1 MAIIIGITN
10 KGLVAAAAAAGAAA
24 LVIQRLW
31 RRRKDVTGRHEA
43 RVMVVLGAQWG
54 DEGKGKLVDVLAG
67 RADLV
72 CRFNGGANA
81 GHTLEVDGK
90 KYAFHLLPCG
100 MLRDTCV
107 NVIGN
112 GVVVHV
118 PTLFEELKQLG
129 DDSSLEKLVISSRAH
144 VLLDGHR
151 VIDGMLE
158 AEKAGKGGALGTTK
172 RGIGPCYA
180 SKANRNGLRFCD
192 LVGDDAGLVAKLAAM
207 RAFQALH
214 YAGAAP
220 PTVAEDDAELVALRG
235 FRDRLKAR
243 GSVRDT
249 VTFMADAYDDGKI
262 VLAEGANAALLD
274 PDFGTYPFVTS
285 STTTVGG
292 VCTGLGIPPSK
303 VDCVLGVVKAYTT
316 RVGAGP
322 FPSELDCEAEGSP
335 GHHLQ
340 NVGHEYGTTTGRKR
354 RCGWLDVPL
363 LRYSHALNGY
373 DSLNLTKLDVLTGLP
388 TLKLG
393 VDYYVDG
400 AKLPRGYMPPGL
412 DELAKVELEYLV
424 FPGWTE
430 DISGCATFSDLPA
443 NAQAYVRAIEA
454 HAGVP
459 ISWVGVGPGRDDM
472 FIMPGVH

>member
-1 MAIIIGITN
+1 MGVLIGITN
-10 KGLVAAAAAAGAAA
+10 RGLAVGGAALVAAA
-24 LVIQRLW
+24 VVVQRLW
-31 RRRKDVTGRHEA
+31 RKKKDVTGRYEA
-43 RVMVVLGAQWG
+43 KVMVVLGAQWG

-67 RADLV
+67 RADV
-72 CRFNGGANA
+72 VARFNGGANA
-81 GHTLEVDGK
+81 GHTLEVGGK

-100 MLRDTCV
+100 MLRTTCV

-112 GVVVHV
+112 GVVVHM

-129 DDSSLEKLVISSRAH
+129 DDSALERLVISSRAH
-144 VLLDGHR
+144 VLVDGHR

-158 AEKAGKGGALGTTK
+158 AEKDGKGGGGSLGTTK

-192 LVGDDAGLVAKLAAM
+192 LVGEDAGLVAKLGAL
-207 RAFQALH
+207 RAFQGLH
-214 YAGAAP
+214 YPGASQ
-220 PTVAEDDAELVALRG
+220 PTVRDDDPELVALRG

-249 VTFMADAYDDGKI
+249 VTFLADAHAAGKV

-274 PDFGTYPFVTS
+274 LDFGTYPFVTS
-285 STTTVGG
+285 SCTTAGG
-292 VCTGLGIPPSK
+292 VCTGLGLPPNK

-322 FPSELDCEAEGSP
+322 FPTELPLDGGP
-335 GHHLQ
+335 GKHFSD
-340 NVGHEYGTTTGRKR
+340 VGHEYGTTTGRKR

-363 LRYSHALNGY
+363 LRYSHAINGY

-388 TLKLG
+388 TLLIG
-393 VDYYVDG
+393 VDYVVDG
-400 AKLPRGYMPPGL
+400 AVLPKGYMPPSL
-412 DELAKVELEYLV
+412 DELAKVDVRYLEL
-424 FPGWTE
+424 PGWTE
-430 DISGCATFSDLPA
+430 DISSCKQFADLPE
-443 NAQAYVRAIEA
+443 NARNYVRAIEA
-454 HAGVP
+454 HLDCP

-472 FIMPGVH
+472 FVMPGVH